1 MKFPVKLLY
10 LLSLAGFGGVIALM
24 WYLMI
29 ADPVPAEKLAD
40 DRWQEVSPTQKIL
53 LDIPFQQE
61 LTRWQEGNFSPL
73 DRLNT
78 PEEKLITETAE
89 KSVLALLPVNSF
101 IIRRNPVKLLGEH
114 LAEASGQAGSSSDTG
129 KAKTLWN
136 YRIKIRFF
144 PQGYAEADFPEI
156 EPLQPR

>member
-10 LLSLAGFGGVIALM
+10 ILSLAGFGGVIALM
-24 WYLMI
+24 WYLML
-29 ADPVPAEKLAD
+29 ADPLPQKKLAD
-40 DRWQEVSPTQKIL
+40 NHWQEVSPTQKIL
-53 LDIPFQQE
+53 LDMPFQQE

-101 IIRRNPVKLLGEH
+101 IIRRHRVKLLSEH
-114 LAEASGQAGSSSDTG
+114 LAEVTGQAGSQSSTG
-129 KAKTLWN
+129 KLENAWN
-136 YRIKIRFF
+136 YRVKIRFF
-144 PQGYAEADFPEI
+144 PQGYAEADFPET
-156 EPLQPR
+156 EPVKLR